1 MLTEEHMEGHNDQ
14 ESEEVNKF
22 SWIHRHPSNYR
33 EKGKK
38 DIIQTTNS
46 ICLLIPRSFDVH

>member
-1 MLTEEHMEGHNDQ
+1 MEGHNDQ

-33 EKGKK
+33 DCARKE
-38 DIIQTTNS
+38 
-46 ICLLIPRSFDVH
+46 